1 MIKTFSNALIW
12 SFPLA
17 YFPWQC
23 RCSSDFTMICLAAA
37 LILIG
42 IFSFKASKWHAR
54 SIENL
59 TVNRSEYKNIYGQR
73 GNRMREEKMIVHK
86 SFINGHLHW
95 TCGSQLN
102 EHTLRNDI
110 DNEEV
115 FNQCAFDMYTTSIDQ
130 LRFIFKWTYDALPRR
145 KAAYVHLYIVVVHGQ
160 YNTMQYTVHSNC
172 TVKYGLYNI
181 GIDVDVDSVV
191 VVSILLLFIGSRTF
205 VWSLTILRMK
215 HTHTDTHMFIS
226 KCIFFNRNLQNVT
239 IIYESDPFVM

>member
-1 MIKTFSNALIW
+1 MIKTFSNTLIW

-115 FNQCAFDMYTTSIDQ
+115 FKRMHSICVYTTSIDQ
-130 LRFIFKWTYDALPRR
+130 LRFIFKWNMMLCLGE
-145 KAAYVHLYIVVVHGQ
+145 KQ
-160 YNTMQYTVHSNC
+160 
-172 TVKYGLYNI
+172 
-181 GIDVDVDSVV
+181 
-191 VVSILLLFIGSRTF
+191 
-205 VWSLTILRMK
+205 
-215 HTHTDTHMFIS
+215 HMFT
-226 KCIFFNRNLQNVT
+226 CTLWWYMVNT
-239 IIYESDPFVM
+239 IQCNTQYIRIAL